1 MIRQYIN
8 TLYIRE
14 RREEVAQFF
23 QVFILVGDTWNEDVT
38 NPYRLVDL
46 AQIAGTIQY
55 ILIGMK
61 REPENIQTLG
71 EMIKDFD
78 LDVKIAEG
86 GQEAIDI
93 IDSCTPDIILLDLMM
108 PRVNGW
114 DVIDHVRKKYSKN
127 EMVIIVVSLLNNKDN
142 IDECYEL
149 GVNDYITKPVIKA
162 RLTSSIE
169 SHLRN
174 LSRN

>member
-1 MIRQYIN
+1 MDKYKVLI
-8 TLYIRE
+8 
-14 RREEVAQFF
+14 
-23 QVFILVGDTWNEDVT
+23 
-38 NPYRLVDL
+38 VDD
-46 AQIAGTIQY
+46 I
-55 ILIGMK
+55 
-61 REPENIQTLG
+61 PENIQNLG

-86 GQEAIDI
+86 GEEAIEI
-93 IDSCTPDIILLDLMM
+93 IDSFTPDIILLDLMM

-127 EMVIIVVSLLNNKDN
+127 EMVIIVVSLLSNKDN

-149 GVNDYITKPVIKA
+149 GANDYIIKPVIKA
-162 RLTSSIE
+162 RLTSAIE

>member
-1 MIRQYIN
+1 MIMNKYKVLI
-8 TLYIRE
+8 
-14 RREEVAQFF
+14 
-23 QVFILVGDTWNEDVT
+23 
-38 NPYRLVDL
+38 VDD
-46 AQIAGTIQY
+46 I
-55 ILIGMK
+55 
-61 REPENIQTLG
+61 PENIQTLG

-86 GQEAIDI
+86 GQEAINI
-93 IDSCTPDIILLDLMM
+93 IDSYTPDIILLDLMM

-114 DVIDHVRKKYSKN
+114 DVIEHVREKYSKN
-127 EMVIIVVSLLNNKDN
+127 AMVIIVVSLLNNKDN

>member
-1 MIRQYIN
+1 MNKYKVLI
-8 TLYIRE
+8 
-14 RREEVAQFF
+14 
-23 QVFILVGDTWNEDVT
+23 
-38 NPYRLVDL
+38 VDD
-46 AQIAGTIQY
+46 I
-55 ILIGMK
+55 
-61 REPENIQTLG
+61 PENIQTLG

-93 IDSCTPDIILLDLMM
+93 IDTFTPDIILLDLMM
-108 PRVNGW
+108 PHVNGW
-114 DVIDHVRKKYSKN
+114 DVIDHVREKYSKN

>member
-1 MIRQYIN
+1 MDKYKVLI
-8 TLYIRE
+8 
-14 RREEVAQFF
+14 
-23 QVFILVGDTWNEDVT
+23 
-38 NPYRLVDL
+38 VDD
-46 AQIAGTIQY
+46 I
-55 ILIGMK
+55 
-61 REPENIQTLG
+61 PENIQTLG

-86 GQEAIDI
+86 GQEAINI
-93 IDSCTPDIILLDLMM
+93 IDTYTPDIILLDLMM

-114 DVIDHVRKKYSKN
+114 DVIDHVREKYSKN
-127 EMVIIVVSLLNNKDN
+127 EMVIIVVSLLSNKDN

-149 GVNDYITKPVIKA
+149 GANDYIIKPVIKA

>member
-1 MIRQYIN
+1 MIMNKYKVLI
-8 TLYIRE
+8 
-14 RREEVAQFF
+14 
-23 QVFILVGDTWNEDVT
+23 
-38 NPYRLVDL
+38 VDD
-46 AQIAGTIQY
+46 I
-55 ILIGMK
+55 
-61 REPENIQTLG
+61 PENIQTLG

-93 IDSCTPDIILLDLMM
+93 IDSCTPDIILLDLMR

>member
-1 MIRQYIN
+1 MNKYKVLI
-8 TLYIRE
+8 
-14 RREEVAQFF
+14 
-23 QVFILVGDTWNEDVT
+23 
-38 NPYRLVDL
+38 VDD
-46 AQIAGTIQY
+46 I
-55 ILIGMK
+55 
-61 REPENIQTLG
+61 PENIQTLG

-142 IDECYEL
+142 IDECYKL

>member
-1 MIRQYIN
+1 MDKYKVLI
-8 TLYIRE
+8 
-14 RREEVAQFF
+14 
-23 QVFILVGDTWNEDVT
+23 
-38 NPYRLVDL
+38 VDD
-46 AQIAGTIQY
+46 I
-55 ILIGMK
+55 
-61 REPENIQTLG
+61 PENIQTLG

-86 GQEAIDI
+86 GEEAINI
-93 IDSCTPDIILLDLMM
+93 IDSYTPDIILLDLMM

-114 DVIDHVRKKYSKN
+114 DVIDHVREKYSKN
-127 EMVIIVVSLLNNKDN
+127 EMVIIVVSLLSNKDN

-149 GVNDYITKPVIKA
+149 GANDYIIKPVIKA

>member
-1 MIRQYIN
+1 MDKYKVLI
-8 TLYIRE
+8 
-14 RREEVAQFF
+14 
-23 QVFILVGDTWNEDVT
+23 
-38 NPYRLVDL
+38 VDD
-46 AQIAGTIQY
+46 I
-55 ILIGMK
+55 
-61 REPENIQTLG
+61 PENIQILG

-86 GQEAIDI
+86 GQEAINI
-93 IDSCTPDIILLDLMM
+93 IDSFTPDIILLDLMM
-108 PRVNGW
+108 PHVNGW

-127 EMVIIVVSLLNNKDN
+127 EMVIIVVSLLSNKDN

-149 GVNDYITKPVIKA
+149 GANDYIIKPVIKA
-162 RLTSSIE
+162 RLISSIE

>member
-1 MIRQYIN
+1 MSMDKYKVLI
-8 TLYIRE
+8 
-14 RREEVAQFF
+14 
-23 QVFILVGDTWNEDVT
+23 
-38 NPYRLVDL
+38 VDD
-46 AQIAGTIQY
+46 I
-55 ILIGMK
+55 
-61 REPENIQTLG
+61 PENIQILG

-86 GQEAIDI
+86 GEEAINI
-93 IDSCTPDIILLDLMM
+93 IDSFTPDIILLDLMM
-108 PRVNGW
+108 PHVNGW

-127 EMVIIVVSLLNNKDN
+127 EMVIIVVSLLSNKDN

-149 GVNDYITKPVIKA
+149 GANDYIIKPVIKA
-162 RLTSSIE
+162 RLISSIE

>member
-1 MIRQYIN
+1 MIMNKYKVLI
-8 TLYIRE
+8 
-14 RREEVAQFF
+14 
-23 QVFILVGDTWNEDVT
+23 
-38 NPYRLVDL
+38 VDD
-46 AQIAGTIQY
+46 I
-55 ILIGMK
+55 
-61 REPENIQTLG
+61 PENIQTLG

-93 IDSCTPDIILLDLMM
+93 IDSYTPDIILLDMMM
-108 PRVNGW
+108 PHVNGW
-114 DVIDHVRKKYSKN
+114 DVIDHVREKYSKN

-162 RLTSSIE
+162 RLNSSIE

>member
-1 MIRQYIN
+1 MIMNKYK
-8 TLYIRE
+8 
-14 RREEVAQFF
+14 V
-23 QVFILVGDTWNEDVT
+23 
-38 NPYRLVDL
+38 
-46 AQIAGTIQY
+46 
-55 ILIGMK
+55 LIIDDI
-61 REPENIQTLG
+61 PENIQTLG

-93 IDSCTPDIILLDLMM
+93 IDSYTPDIILLDLMM
-108 PRVNGW
+108 PHVNGW
-114 DVIDHVRKKYSKN
+114 DVIDYVRKKYSKN

-149 GVNDYITKPVIKA
+149 GVNDYINKPVIKA

>member
-1 MIRQYIN
+1 MILNKYKVLI
-8 TLYIRE
+8 
-14 RREEVAQFF
+14 
-23 QVFILVGDTWNEDVT
+23 
-38 NPYRLVDL
+38 VDD
-46 AQIAGTIQY
+46 I
-55 ILIGMK
+55 
-61 REPENIQTLG
+61 PENIQTLG

-93 IDSCTPDIILLDLMM
+93 IDSYTPDIILLDLMM
-108 PRVNGW
+108 PHVNGW
-114 DVIDHVRKKYSKN
+114 DVIDHVREKYSKN

>member
-1 MIRQYIN
+1 MIMNKYKVLI
-8 TLYIRE
+8 
-14 RREEVAQFF
+14 
-23 QVFILVGDTWNEDVT
+23 
-38 NPYRLVDL
+38 VDD
-46 AQIAGTIQY
+46 I
-55 ILIGMK
+55 
-61 REPENIQTLG
+61 PENIQTLG

-114 DVIDHVRKKYSKN
+114 DVIGHVRKKYSKN

>member
-1 MIRQYIN
+1 MIMNKYKVLI
-8 TLYIRE
+8 
-14 RREEVAQFF
+14 
-23 QVFILVGDTWNEDVT
+23 
-38 NPYRLVDL
+38 VDD
-46 AQIAGTIQY
+46 I
-55 ILIGMK
+55 
-61 REPENIQTLG
+61 PENIQTLG

-93 IDSCTPDIILLDLMM
+93 IDSYTPDIILLDLMM
-108 PRVNGW
+108 PHVNGW
-114 DVIDHVRKKYSKN
+114 DVIDYVRKKYSKN

-149 GVNDYITKPVIKA
+149 GVNDYINKPVFKA

>member
-1 MIRQYIN
+1 MSMDKYKVLI
-8 TLYIRE
+8 
-14 RREEVAQFF
+14 
-23 QVFILVGDTWNEDVT
+23 
-38 NPYRLVDL
+38 VDD
-46 AQIAGTIQY
+46 I
-55 ILIGMK
+55 
-61 REPENIQTLG
+61 PENIQILG

-86 GQEAIDI
+86 GEEAIEI
-93 IDSCTPDIILLDLMM
+93 IDSFTPDIILLDLMM
-108 PRVNGW
+108 PHVNGW
-114 DVIDHVRKKYSKN
+114 DVIDHVREKYNKN
-127 EMVIIVVSLLNNKDN
+127 EMVIIVVSLLSNKDN

-149 GVNDYITKPVIKA
+149 GVNDYINKPVIKA

>member
-1 MIRQYIN
+1 MIMNKYKVLI
-8 TLYIRE
+8 
-14 RREEVAQFF
+14 
-23 QVFILVGDTWNEDVT
+23 
-38 NPYRLVDL
+38 VDD
-46 AQIAGTIQY
+46 I
-55 ILIGMK
+55 
-61 REPENIQTLG
+61 PENIQTLG

-86 GQEAIDI
+86 GQDAIDI
-93 IDSCTPDIILLDLMM
+93 IDSYTPDIILLDLMM
-108 PRVNGW
+108 PHVNGW
-114 DVIDHVRKKYSKN
+114 DVIDYVRKKYSKN
-127 EMVIIVVSLLNNKDN
+127 EMVIIVVSLLNNKGN

-169 SHLRN
+169 SNLRN

>member
-1 MIRQYIN
+1 MNKYKVLI
-8 TLYIRE
+8 
-14 RREEVAQFF
+14 
-23 QVFILVGDTWNEDVT
+23 
-38 NPYRLVDL
+38 VDD
-46 AQIAGTIQY
+46 I
-55 ILIGMK
+55 
-61 REPENIQTLG
+61 PENIQNLG

-93 IDSCTPDIILLDLMM
+93 IDSYTPDIILLDLMM

-114 DVIDHVRKKYSKN
+114 DVIEHVRKKYSKN

-142 IDECYEL
+142 IDECYDM
-149 GVNDYITKPVIKA
+149 GINDYITKPVIKA

-169 SHLRN
+169 SHLKN
-174 LSRN
+174 LNKNQI

>member
-1 MIRQYIN
+1 MSMDKYKVLI
-8 TLYIRE
+8 
-14 RREEVAQFF
+14 
-23 QVFILVGDTWNEDVT
+23 
-38 NPYRLVDL
+38 VDD
-46 AQIAGTIQY
+46 I
-55 ILIGMK
+55 
-61 REPENIQTLG
+61 PENIQTLG

-86 GQEAIDI
+86 GQEAINI
-93 IDSCTPDIILLDLMM
+93 IDSYTPDIILLDLMM

-114 DVIDHVRKKYSKN
+114 DVIDYVRKKYSKN

>member
-1 MIRQYIN
+1 MIMNKYKVLI
-8 TLYIRE
+8 
-14 RREEVAQFF
+14 
-23 QVFILVGDTWNEDVT
+23 
-38 NPYRLVDL
+38 VDD
-46 AQIAGTIQY
+46 I
-55 ILIGMK
+55 
-61 REPENIQTLG
+61 PENIQTLG

-93 IDSCTPDIILLDLMM
+93 IDSYTPDIILLDLMM
-108 PRVNGW
+108 PHVNGW
-114 DVIDHVRKKYSKN
+114 DVIDHVREKYSKN

-174 LSRN
+174 ISRN

>member
-1 MIRQYIN
+1 MNKYKVLI
-8 TLYIRE
+8 
-14 RREEVAQFF
+14 
-23 QVFILVGDTWNEDVT
+23 
-38 NPYRLVDL
+38 VDD
-46 AQIAGTIQY
+46 I
-55 ILIGMK
+55 
-61 REPENIQTLG
+61 PENIQTLG

-86 GQEAIDI
+86 GQDAIDI
-93 IDSCTPDIILLDLMM
+93 IDSYTPDIILLDLMM
-108 PRVNGW
+108 PHVNGW
-114 DVIDHVRKKYSKN
+114 DVIEHVREKYSKN

>member
-1 MIRQYIN
+1 MDKYKVLI
-8 TLYIRE
+8 
-14 RREEVAQFF
+14 
-23 QVFILVGDTWNEDVT
+23 
-38 NPYRLVDL
+38 VDD
-46 AQIAGTIQY
+46 I
-55 ILIGMK
+55 
-61 REPENIQTLG
+61 PENIQTLG

-86 GQEAIDI
+86 GQEAINI
-93 IDSCTPDIILLDLMM
+93 IDSYTPDIILLDLMM

-114 DVIDHVRKKYSKN
+114 DVIDHVREKYSKN
-127 EMVIIVVSLLNNKDN
+127 EMVIIVVSLLSNKDN

-149 GVNDYITKPVIKA
+149 GANDYIIKPVIKA

>member
-1 MIRQYIN
+1 MNKYKVLI
-8 TLYIRE
+8 
-14 RREEVAQFF
+14 
-23 QVFILVGDTWNEDVT
+23 
-38 NPYRLVDL
+38 VDD
-46 AQIAGTIQY
+46 I
-55 ILIGMK
+55 
-61 REPENIQTLG
+61 PENIQNLG

-86 GQEAIDI
+86 GQDAIDI

-108 PRVNGW
+108 PHVNGW
-114 DVIDHVRKKYSKN
+114 DVIDYVRKKYSKN

>member
-1 MIRQYIN
+1 MNKYKVLI
-8 TLYIRE
+8 
-14 RREEVAQFF
+14 
-23 QVFILVGDTWNEDVT
+23 
-38 NPYRLVDL
+38 VDD
-46 AQIAGTIQY
+46 I
-55 ILIGMK
+55 
-61 REPENIQTLG
+61 PENIQTLG

-86 GQEAIDI
+86 GQDAIDI

-108 PRVNGW
+108 PHVNGW
-114 DVIDHVRKKYSKN
+114 DVIDYVRKKYSKN

>member
-1 MIRQYIN
+1 MNMDKYKVLI
-8 TLYIRE
+8 
-14 RREEVAQFF
+14 
-23 QVFILVGDTWNEDVT
+23 
-38 NPYRLVDL
+38 VDD
-46 AQIAGTIQY
+46 I
-55 ILIGMK
+55 
-61 REPENIQTLG
+61 PENIQNLG

-86 GQEAIDI
+86 GQEAINI
-93 IDSCTPDIILLDLMM
+93 IDTYTPDIILLDLMM

-114 DVIDHVRKKYSKN
+114 DVIDYVRKKYSKN

-149 GVNDYITKPVIKA
+149 GVNDYINKPVIKA

>member
-1 MIRQYIN
+1 MIM
-8 TLYIRE
+8 
-14 RREEVAQFF
+14 
-23 QVFILVGDTWNEDVT
+23 T
-38 NPYRLVDL
+38 NYKVLIVDD
-46 AQIAGTIQY
+46 I
-55 ILIGMK
+55 
-61 REPENIQTLG
+61 PENIQTLG

-93 IDSCTPDIILLDLMM
+93 IDTFTPDIILLDLMM
-108 PRVNGW
+108 PHVNGW
-114 DVIDHVRKKYSKN
+114 DVIDHVREKYSKN

>member
-1 MIRQYIN
+1 MNKYKVLI
-8 TLYIRE
+8 
-14 RREEVAQFF
+14 
-23 QVFILVGDTWNEDVT
+23 
-38 NPYRLVDL
+38 VDD
-46 AQIAGTIQY
+46 I
-55 ILIGMK
+55 
-61 REPENIQTLG
+61 PENIQTLG

-86 GQEAIDI
+86 GQEAINI
-93 IDSCTPDIILLDLMM
+93 IDTYTPDIILLDLMM

-127 EMVIIVVSLLNNKDN
+127 EMVIIVVSLLSNEDN

-149 GVNDYITKPVIKA
+149 GANDYIIKPVIKA
-162 RLTSSIE
+162 RLISSIE